1 MEQSSKILK
10 NAVAAAKET
19 LQSLVDLDSQVA
31 KAADLIEQ
39 CLRAGN
45 KLLVC
50 GNGGSAAD
58 ASHFATEFVVRFMTD
73 RPAYPAICLAGDGG
87 LLTAA
92 GNDYG
97 FDEIFARQVAAF
109 GVPGDLLICLTTSG
123 KSRNIERAL
132 QEAKARKLKT
142 ITFLGRDGGSTIGM
156 ADVDLLVRGDL
167 TARIQEAHQL
177 LLHVLCET
185 IEVRPIGKKK
195 ASKRTKD
202 PKVQIE
208 HPRSPELSRVLWP
221 KRFPA
226 ILAFLATARV
236 RDPVA
241 DARLPLNFRFRIWKS
256 CRVSDRSRCKHH
268 PFPLNGQ
275 NAFGDNMEFR
285 PGSAARFNASHQGS
299 SGPAPCISMKRN
311 AAPMLVQTTIRS
323 LQA

>member
-1 MEQSSKILK
+1 MGESSEILK
-10 NAVAAAKET
+10 TAIGAAKET
-19 LQSLVDLDSQVA
+19 LQSLLGLNSQVA

-58 ASHFATEFVVRFMTD
+58 ASHFATEFVVRFMKD

-109 GVPGDLLICLTTSG
+109 GLPGDLLICLTTSG

-142 ITFLGRDGGSTIGM
+142 IAFLGRDGGSTVGM
-156 ADVDLLVRGDL
+156 ADFDLLVRGDL
-167 TARIQEAHQL
+167 TSRIQEAHQL

-185 IEVRPIGKKK
+185 VESRLALRGK
-195 ASKRTKD
+195 A
-202 PKVQIE
+202 
-208 HPRSPELSRVLWP
+208 H
-221 KRFPA
+221 
-226 ILAFLATARV
+226 
-236 RDPVA
+236 
-241 DARLPLNFRFRIWKS
+241 
-256 CRVSDRSRCKHH
+256 
-268 PFPLNGQ
+268 
-275 NAFGDNMEFR
+275 
-285 PGSAARFNASHQGS
+285 
-299 SGPAPCISMKRN
+299 
-311 AAPMLVQTTIRS
+311 
-323 LQA
+323 

>member
-1 MEQSSKILK
+1 MHFDDLHIPVQSPANKCFIRRRMGDSSEILK
-10 NAVAAAKET
+10 RAVAGATRDAAVA
-19 LQSLVDLDSQVA
+19 SFDLDGHVE
-31 KAADLIEQ
+31 KAADLIEE

-58 ASHFATEFVVRFMTD
+58 ASHFATEFVVRFMKE

-109 GVPGDLLICLTTSG
+109 GLPGDLLICLTTSG
-123 KSRNIERAL
+123 KSRNVERAL

-185 IEVRPIGKKK
+185 VEVRLIGKKK
-195 ASKRTKD
+195 A
-202 PKVQIE
+202 Q
-208 HPRSPELSRVLWP
+208 
-221 KRFPA
+221 
-226 ILAFLATARV
+226 
-236 RDPVA
+236 
-241 DARLPLNFRFRIWKS
+241 
-256 CRVSDRSRCKHH
+256 
-268 PFPLNGQ
+268 
-275 NAFGDNMEFR
+275 
-285 PGSAARFNASHQGS
+285 
-299 SGPAPCISMKRN
+299 
-311 AAPMLVQTTIRS
+311 
-323 LQA
+323 